1 MLPLLLAC
9 ALSSEPSPATAPER
23 GPATANAPA
32 TSPEPAPATA
42 PEPAPAT
49 SPDLR
54 AQLAARPLVLTR
66 HGECRMACRH
76 IDRSEVVHLLATG
89 DLVPERSRTDGEC
102 PSHAIEGRTPDG
114 QTARLVVA
122 ACPDETR
129 VVTVIDLDTD
139 WECACD

>member
-9 ALSSEPSPATAPER
+9 ALSTEPSPATAPE
-23 GPATANAPA
+23 
-32 TSPEPAPATA
+32 PAPATA
-42 PEPAPAT
+42 NAPAT